1 MATLRHAV
9 VILAVL
15 TVLAGG
21 ATAARAS
28 EAFRLL
34 ELDGLPVKWGEPQL
48 SLGGTVSYRI
58 VEQARQVVGARNCRT
73 LVPIDGL
80 LQRSAMQRDEF
91 RKHLRAAV
99 AMWEAAADISF
110 VPAAPDSD
118 ADILI
123 GAQGKPRGIAFADV
137 IPSDTGATGVRAILR
152 GLICLNP
159 DHQWSTDQTVL
170 PGRSL
175 NLQRVLAHELGHT
188 IGLDHP
194 GPRGALMSFMLG
206 DAVRGLQPGDSAG
219 AVLLYGRPKLA
230 ATDEIVET
238 AATDE

>member
-73 LVPIDGL
+73 
-80 LQRSAMQRDEF
+80 
-91 RKHLRAAV
+91 
-99 AMWEAAADISF
+99 
-110 VPAAPDSD
+110 
-118 ADILI
+118 
-123 GAQGKPRGIAFADV
+123 
-137 IPSDTGATGVRAILR
+137 
-152 GLICLNP
+152 
-159 DHQWSTDQTVL
+159 
-170 PGRSL
+170 
-175 NLQRVLAHELGHT
+175 
-188 IGLDHP
+188 
-194 GPRGALMSFMLG
+194 
-206 DAVRGLQPGDSAG
+206 
-219 AVLLYGRPKLA
+219 
-230 ATDEIVET
+230 
-238 AATDE
+238 